1 MSSNLRIVAA
11 FGLLLIAAI
20 AGIFFSGQ
28 LILMLLKVAAPL
40 SVDTYWSYVKALDL
54 PQFAPY
60 ASKIK
65 LAGAIGFGVPLLA
78 WIALL
83 IPLFKPKAAALHG
96 DARFAS
102 GSDLAK
108 KDMLKPSP
116 TGIVVGK
123 HGGKV
128 VRLPGQQFVILAA
141 PTRSGKGVGIVIPNL
156 LDYQG
161 SVVVLDIK
169 QENFDL
175 TSGWRK
181 SQGQE
186 VFCLTRSRK
195 TGAPTVGTRSAISH
209 RTRRFACRI

>member
-1 MSSNLRIVAA
+1 MALCLLALALLTGLYLSS
-11 FGLLLIAAI
+11 
-20 AGIFFSGQ
+20 Q
-28 LILMLLKVAAPL
+28 LTLALLKLAVPL
-40 SVDTYWSYVKALDL
+40 HWDTYWSYVKALDL

-83 IPLFKPKAAALHG
+83 IPLFKPKATALHG

-123 HGGKV
+123 HGGKL

-156 LDYQG
+156 L
-161 SVVVLDIK
+161 
-169 QENFDL
+169 
-175 TSGWRK
+175 
-181 SQGQE
+181 
-186 VFCLTRSRK
+186 
-195 TGAPTVGTRSAISH
+195 
-209 RTRRFACRI
+209 

>member
-1 MSSNLRIVAA
+1 MTGKTKLSVAA
-11 FGLLLIAAI
+11 VLLLLALT
-20 AGIFFSGQ
+20 AGIYLSGQ
-28 LILMLLKVAAPL
+28 LILMLLKVAGPL
-40 SVDTYWSYVKALDL
+40 SVGTYWSYVKALDL

-60 ASKIK
+60 ATKIK
-65 LAGAIGFGVPLLA
+65 LAGALGFGVPLLA
-78 WIALL
+78 WFALL

-123 HGGKV
+123 HGGKL

-156 LDYQG
+156 LDYQAPWW
-161 SVVVLDIK
+161 SW
-169 QENFDL
+169 
-175 TSGWRK
+175 TSSK
-181 SQGQE
+181 
-186 VFCLTRSRK
+186 K
-195 TGAPTVGTRSAISH
+195 TSI
-209 RTRRFACRI
+209 